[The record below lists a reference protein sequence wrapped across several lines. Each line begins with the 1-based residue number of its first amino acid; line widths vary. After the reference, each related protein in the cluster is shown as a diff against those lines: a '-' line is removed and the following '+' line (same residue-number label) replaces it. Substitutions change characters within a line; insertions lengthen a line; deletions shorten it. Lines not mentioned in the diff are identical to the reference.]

1 MSEGPEV
8 DSANHEVNAMMRVAL
23 QLASRMAEKMARS
36 RERDLEQARRE
47 SAERARELAQR
58 LETSRAAAEAYL
70 RASFDDQWWN
80 RAQPGEIADQWQHA
94 QAWKEHSQVASEAV
108 ERIRAETA
116 KRYGIDVDAPSA
128 DEKIVDALLRDAE
141 NRKARAAA
149 EHGRSQADTTTAS
162 QILDEAERT
171 DAERADEN
179 ERNETNSEDGE
190 PQAPGG
196 DSLRSA
202 ADHDYDSAERRG
214 EDADQ
219 MRAAGIDEE
228 EVATRMRADLDQ
240 ARHPIEAVAGAGSH
254 PKARKGR
261 ARRGKSA
268 ERTMTGR

>member
-8 DSANHEVNAMMRVAL
+8 DSANHEVNAMIRVAL
-23 QLASRMAEKMARS
+23 QLASRIAEKIARN
-36 RERDLEQARRE
+36 RERELEQARSE
-47 SAERARELAQR
+47 SAERTRELAQR
-58 LETSRAAAEAYL
+58 LETNRAGAEAYL

-94 QAWKEHSQVASEAV
+94 QAWKEHSQVASEAA

-116 KRYGIDVDAPSA
+116 KRYGINVDAPGA
-128 DEKIVDALLRDAE
+128 DETIVDSLLRDAE
-141 NRKARAAA
+141 NRQARASD
-149 EHGRSQADTTTAS
+149 ERGRAHADTMTAS
-162 QILDEAERT
+162 EILAE
-171 DAERADEN
+171 AERADAERSDET
-179 ERNETNSEDGE
+179 ERNETNGEDVE

-196 DSLRSA
+196 DSLRSVA
-202 ADHDYDSAERRG
+202 EHDYDSAERRG
-214 EDADQ
+214 GDVDQ

-240 ARHPIEAVAGAGSH
+240 ARHPVESVTGTGSH

-261 ARRGKSA
+261 SRRGKSA

>member
-23 QLASRMAEKMARS
+23 QLASRMAEKIARN

-58 LETSRAAAEAYL
+58 LETSRAGAEAYL

-108 ERIRAETA
+108 ERIRTETA
-116 KRYGIDVDAPSA
+116 KRYGIDVDAPGA
-128 DEKIVDALLRDAE
+128 DEKVVDALLRDAE
-141 NRKARAAA
+141 NRKARA
-149 EHGRSQADTTTAS
+149 
-162 QILDEAERT
+162 
-171 DAERADEN
+171 DAEL
-179 ERNETNSEDGE
+179 
-190 PQAPGG
+190 QAPGG
-196 DSLRSA
+196 DSLRSV

-240 ARHPIEAVAGAGSH
+240 ARHPVEAVAGTGSH